1 VVECDGDVAS
11 AWSAAGPRRE
21 KLKPNFIK
29 KKEAEAEASYRFFFT
44 GFCVPLDPHA
54 GYEDLRPVSRIFFPR
69 VVWQKQT

>member
-1 VVECDGDVAS
+1 VVSGR
-11 AWSAAGPRRE
+11 AAARE
-21 KLKPNFIK
+21 AEAEFHQK